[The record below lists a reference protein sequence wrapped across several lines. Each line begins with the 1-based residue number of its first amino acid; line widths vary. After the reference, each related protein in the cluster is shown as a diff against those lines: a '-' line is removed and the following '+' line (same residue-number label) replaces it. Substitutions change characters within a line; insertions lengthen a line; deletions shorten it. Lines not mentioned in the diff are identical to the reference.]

1 MTYIAL
7 ADENEIPLDRYARRW
22 RGRSAGSSRRS
33 TSRQRQCQR
42 CERNSIPPQKM
53 FENKYLFKKICYENQ
68 CKRVRTEVCG
78 PRECPLLQGE
88 ELCQNVSRTVRNFFK
103 IFSGK

>member
-1 MTYIAL
+1 
-7 ADENEIPLDRYARRW
+7 
-22 RGRSAGSSRRS
+22 
-33 TSRQRQCQR
+33 
-42 CERNSIPPQKM
+42 M